1 MWNIK
6 SDCRGLSDTDIIN
19 TVLLNRDI
27 IDIEELSET
36 DGLLPYSAM
45 KNIDEATNIVWDG
58 IKSNKRFLVYA
69 DVDCDGCTSCA
80 IMYHYLNSYNAD
92 VEYSINKGKKHGIK
106 DCELSVEPYDI
117 IIIVDSINEA
127 DVYKPMLDM
136 GKQIIVLDH
145 HQIPDGVLN
154 CGICLVS
161 SANNYP
167 NPQLSGA
174 GVVWKFCKYIDE
186 ITLNNYADDLVD
198 LAACGIIA
206 DMCGVGVDNAENR
219 TICNLGFNNQKNI
232 GIKKINGSYEFN
244 AQAVSF
250 GIATLVNAAC
260 RTFQN
265 EQALSL
271 FISDDTKQIN
281 KTIKELKQSKEL
293 QNNEV
298 TDLIDDI
305 ENQYRGQE
313 DSKVLTFVI
322 DSDLDIAGLIGNK
335 LLEKYQRPLFVLR
348 HREND
353 KTYAGSARGIG
364 IDDFKKYVDETE
376 LATTGGHENAFG
388 VEFREEDRDKLI
400 SMLNEMLADVEFINK
415 RDIDIQLSTDQINSH
430 IINVLK
436 NINRVSGTGF
446 KPVTVM
452 VDNITDYNVG
462 TMSNGKHLK
471 INCGE
476 FTAIKWNYTGYISEF
491 DNEIVPKKLSLVG
504 QLDANFFGRTYTRQL
519 IIDDYRIEDLE

>member
-1 MWNIK
+1 M
-6 SDCRGLSDTDIIN
+6 
-19 TVLLNRDI
+19 LLNRDI

-45 KNIDEATNIVWDG
+45 KNIEEATNIVLNG
-58 IKSNKRFLVYA
+58 VKNNKKFLVYA

-80 IMYHYLNSYNAD
+80 IMYRYLKSYNAD
-92 VEYSINKGKKHGIK
+92 VEYTINKGKKHGIK
-106 DCELSVEPYDI
+106 DCELSVEQYDI
-117 IIIVDSINEA
+117 IIVVDSINEA
-127 DVYKPMLDM
+127 DVYKPILDI
-136 GKQIIVLDH
+136 GKQVVVLDH
-145 HQIPDGVLN
+145 HQIPDGVSD
-154 CGICLVS
+154 CGVCLVS

-186 ITLNNYADDLVD
+186 VTENNYADNLVD

-206 DMCGVGVDNAENR
+206 DMCSVGIDNAENR
-219 TICNLGFNNQKNI
+219 TICNLGFNNQKNV

-271 FISDDTKQIN
+271 FVSDDAKQIN
-281 KTIKELKQSKEL
+281 KTIKELKQLKEL
-293 QNNEV
+293 QNVEV
-298 TDLIDDI
+298 ADLIDDI
-305 ENQYRGQE
+305 ENQYQGQE
-313 DSKVLTFVI
+313 NSKVLMFVI

-353 KTYAGSARGIG
+353 KTYAGSARGLG
-364 IDDFKKYVDETE
+364 IDNFKKYVDETG
-376 LATTGGHENAFG
+376 LAITGGHENAFG
-388 VEFREEDRDKLI
+388 VEFNEDDKDKLI
-400 SMLNEMLADVEFINK
+400 SMLNEALEDVEFVNK
-415 RDIDIQLSTDQINSH
+415 KDIDIQLSADQINSH
-430 IINVLK
+430 IINALK
-436 NINRVSGTGF
+436 NINRVSGTDF

-452 VDNITDYNVG
+452 IDDIVDYNVG
-462 TMSNGKHLK
+462 TISNGKHLK

-476 FTAIKWNYTGYISEF
+476 FTAIKWNYAGNISEF
-491 DNEIVPKKLSLVG
+491 DNEIFPKRLSLVG
-504 QLDANFFGRTYTRQL
+504 QLDASFFGRTYTRQL
-519 IIDDYRIEDLE
+519 IIDDYRIEELE